1 MSWYNICYRDKSPL
15 LYIHSA
21 MLKNLFKTAYRNL
34 SKNKF
39 FTVLNVLGLALGMS
53 LSLLFIALLSF
64 LSRYDNFHPHKERI
78 YRVITQV
85 HDKVENPR
93 FASAPV
99 GLADHLENNFSGI
112 ENVVRVHRS
121 LYGDA
126 VYGEKKIRLGGYF
139 ADPAFFEVFNFPLLK
154 GDKTTALTNPN
165 SIVISETEAR
175 KIFGEKEAIGEM
187 IRMEGYGNFVVTGI
201 LKDLP
206 VNSHMQ
212 FGAIASFATIISDKG
227 TSFLQRE
234 EGWRSF
240 ENSFVYLRILEG
252 IDPENIQ
259 YSLNKVAKQQY
270 AKQQIKLSFKLQA
283 LDDIVPGPQ
292 LYDSLGQTWDYLSLF
307 LTGLIT
313 LVVLVPACSN
323 YINLSISQSLER
335 MREIGVRKVFGAQ
348 KEQIFLQFIVES
360 TTIVLV
366 ALLLSGMI
374 YEIIRTDFISQM
386 VETSP
391 IDLSPTWVT
400 FLGFLLF
407 AVLVGIIAGI
417 VPALYF
423 SRLSPVNAL
432 KGKEV
437 KTSGRSLFRKVV
449 LTTQFML
456 SLGFIM
462 AVVIMLRQYQY
473 SVNYDFGF
481 DQANVL
487 DVELQNVDPQIF
499 KNEYGKVPSVKRISM
514 SSHLL
519 GIEPGPE
526 RQLQFLHQED
536 SIGAFSISVDEAF
549 ISNMK
554 LKLLA
559 GNDFTQDKAGN
570 AKQIIVNEEFV
581 KKLKLTEPS
590 AAIGRWFVL
599 PEGKAVRIGGV
610 LKSFHFADLKEEITP
625 FFFEYNPDTFHFANL
640 KLETSDVAG
649 SLTAM
654 ETLWKRIGGEGKFT
668 AQLFSQEIKSAYDF
682 YIMVMKLWGFLG
694 LLAITVACLGLL
706 GTVSFT
712 IKKRYKEISIRKV
725 MGASSESL
733 VLLLSKDFFIL
744 MVIASAITIPVM
756 YFMFTHLLATTQ
768 HYSIEIGF
776 LEIFISVMIMMILGL
791 ATILSQTLKAANAN
805 PVEFLRAE

>member
-1 MSWYNICYRDKSPL
+1 
-15 LYIHSA
+15 